1 MTHKSGIIS
10 GSFLIVIALL
20 LGLIACNADSN
31 EEAISTA
38 TDIKPEETIAPLEDA
53 QGETS
58 VNQVE
63 SSEAAGTTPSSIDE
77 PTPQLEGVAAKSLVN
92 LNVRQG
98 PGTNYAIV
106 GNIPA
111 ESQITIIGRNADGSW
126 LRVES
131 AAGESWIS
139 GTSDLVAVD
148 STLLAGLPV
157 ISAPPLAFDAD
168 NPNVKR
174 ILNEIP
180 LVVYH
185 GGRHTCASHGGLNN
199 LFDVANGNVL
209 GPHSGDFVLGQD
221 NVLFEYSNGTVQL
234 IKEDSIAR
242 FENGEKYLSFEEAM
256 QRFASGEIVWTGSVG
271 DWPARGVNGCDLSAS
286 P

>member
-1 MTHKSGIIS
+1 
-10 GSFLIVIALL
+10 
-20 LGLIACNADSN
+20 LG
-31 EEAISTA
+31 
-38 TDIKPEETIAPLEDA
+38 DA
-53 QGETS
+53 QGENS
-58 VNQVE
+58 ANQAG
-63 SSEAAGTTPSSIDE
+63 SNDEAVSQI
-77 PTPQLEGVAAKSLVN
+77 EGIAAKALVN
-92 LNVRQG
+92 LNVRRG

-111 ESQITIIGRNADGSW
+111 ESQVTVIGRNADSSW
-126 LRVES
+126 LRVKS

-139 GTSDLVAVD
+139 GASDLVAVD
-148 STLLAGLPV
+148 SALLATLPV
-157 ISAPPLAFDAD
+157 ISAPPPAFDAN

-174 ILNEIP
+174 ILHEIP

-209 GPHSGDFVLGQD
+209 GPHSGDFVLGHD

-234 IKEDSIAR
+234 IKENSIAR

-256 QRFASGEIVWTGSVG
+256 QRFASGEIVWTGSLG
-271 DWPARGVNGCDLSAS
+271 DWPARGVTGCDLSAS